1 MKIILS
7 YITKFIQSIS
17 FFLLT
22 LSAIL
27 LFTIFNETYTLD
39 LLEKNNYYQE
49 LYTTTKEEVSNY
61 LEQSGLEESILDD
74 VISENNI
81 QKTIMTTLDNLYT
94 NQEIKTDTTTIT
106 NTLTTKINDYV
117 KENDITVESKNTIPT
132 LVAKLVSIYQEEVS
146 YNNIFEKVRP
156 MFNKAHQLAKI
167 ILVVSIIVSFITYL
181 INRYLFKD
189 RNIIVS
195 LFTNS
200 ILLIGLV
207 LYTKST
213 INIDMITF
221 YNTSISN
228 ILKEFINSI
237 LTHINLIGII
247 SLILGLFFSFL
258 STGFFQ
264 KLKSNKKLF
273 SFLLVL
279 VWMIVIFNFSNQNGT
294 KSTNTSDIV
303 TSMVVNVTT
312 NATNKEYTREEVK
325 KKVEDSTFYIRKTA
339 HFTEYLILGILVLN
353 LLSNYGKIN
362 KRMLLL
368 ALIFCYLYAVS
379 DEIHQIFITGR
390 TAKFLDT
397 LIDGTGALIGITM
410 FSIFKNS
417 KICRNLSNDN

>member
-81 QKTIMTTLDNLYT
+81 QKTIMTTLDDLYT

-117 KENDITVESKNTIPT
+117 KKNDITVESKNTIPT

-167 ILVVSIIVSFITYL
+167 ILVASIIVSFITYL

-207 LYTKST
+207 LYAKST

-279 VWMIVIFNFSNQNGT
+279 IWMIVIFNFSNQNGT

>member
-22 LSAIL
+22 LSTIL

-74 VISENNI
+74 VITENNI
-81 QKTIMTTLDNLYT
+81 QKTITTTLDNLYT
-94 NQEIKTDTTTIT
+94 NQEIKNDTTMIT
-106 NTLTTKINDYV
+106 EALTTKINDYV
-117 KENDITVESKNTIPT
+117 KENNITVENKNTIPT

-146 YNNIFEKVRP
+146 YNNTFEKVRP
-156 MFNKAHQLAKI
+156 MFNKAHQLTKI
-167 ILVVSIIVSFITYL
+167 ILVASILVSLITYL

-207 LYTKST
+207 LYTKAT

-237 LTHINLIGII
+237 LTHINLVGLI

-258 STGFFQ
+258 STGFFRN
-264 KLKSNKKLF
+264 LKSNKKLF

-279 VWMIVIFNFSNQNGT
+279 MWMIVIFNFSNQNGP

-312 NATNKEYTREEVK
+312 NVTNKEYTREEVK

-362 KRMLLL
+362 KKMLLL

-379 DEIHQIFITGR
+379 DEIHQIFIPGR

-397 LIDGTGALIGITM
+397 LIDGAGSLIGIIL
-410 FSIFKNS
+410 FSLFKNR
-417 KICRNLSNDN
+417 KFCRKLSNDN